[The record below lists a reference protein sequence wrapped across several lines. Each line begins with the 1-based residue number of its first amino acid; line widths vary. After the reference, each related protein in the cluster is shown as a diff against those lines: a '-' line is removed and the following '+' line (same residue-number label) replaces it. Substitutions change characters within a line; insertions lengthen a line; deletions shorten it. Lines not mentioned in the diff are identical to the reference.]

1 MFHAAKRGA
10 PKLRKQH
17 DDALTLLN
25 EAKLNKLKAA
35 QLKAT
40 EKTEEALILAM
51 DYLERGKSDRRWK
64 SVEQAK
70 SIYLQ
75 LTSESAKLKAVKEQI
90 LIRKIGFGW
99 SDCGH
104 KWSENGYHFTSKD
117 LLDHLIKTVIPLE
130 SKRIIPS
137 EPPINISSGLANDYK
152 LGAETA
158 LEYKDERFNVKSTDD
173 IRRDAEENAIEENLN
188 IKLIEMHICSP
199 I

>member
-1 MFHAAKRGA
+1 M
-10 PKLRKQH
+10 
-17 DDALTLLN
+17 TLLN

-130 SKRIIPS
+130 FKRVIPS

-152 LGAETA
+152 LGTETA
-158 LEYKDERFNVKSTDD
+158 LEYKDERFNVKSTDE
-173 IRRDAEENAIEENLN
+173 IRRDTEEEHNRRE
-188 IKLIEMHICSP
+188 S
-199 I
+199 

>member
-1 MFHAAKRGA
+1 MRKR
-10 PKLRKQH
+10 H
-17 DDALTLLN
+17 DNALTLLN

-51 DYLERGKSDRRWK
+51 DYLERGKSDRHWK

-75 LTSESAKLKAVKEQI
+75 LSSESAKLKAVKEQI
-90 LIRKIGFGW
+90 LICKIGFGW

-117 LLDHLIKTVIPLE
+117 LLEHLIKTGVQAHN
-130 SKRIIPS
+130 S
-137 EPPINISSGLANDYK
+137 
-152 LGAETA
+152 
-158 LEYKDERFNVKSTDD
+158 F
-173 IRRDAEENAIEENLN
+173 
-188 IKLIEMHICSP
+188 
-199 I
+199 